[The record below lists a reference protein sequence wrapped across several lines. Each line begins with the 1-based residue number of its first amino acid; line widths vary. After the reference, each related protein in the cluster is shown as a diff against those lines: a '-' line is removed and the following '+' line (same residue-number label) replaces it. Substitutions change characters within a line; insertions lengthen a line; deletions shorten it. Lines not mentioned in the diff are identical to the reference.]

1 MELSANFAS
10 NLRQRFRQ
18 KTFSNGYF
26 LYPYGYYLSIDNT
39 ISFPLW
45 TTIAKMFVGSLA
57 RLRKTN
63 GFPIYRLFNSNS
75 MPKTHG
81 IKASVKYSSTT
92 FTLSHE
98 TAKNQ
103 FSINPTLLQMLYHA
117 SKLFLL
123 AETHFKHLKSL
134 KVSHDV
140 EQHIICETADTAGEI
155 INQIGSVIGL
165 DIAEQGFNL
174 K

>member
-1 MELSANFAS
+1 MELSANFAMTKNIRKKNS
-10 NLRQRFRQ
+10 
-18 KTFSNGYF
+18 
-26 LYPYGYYLSIDNT
+26 YGYNFLSIHSQLSQHRYSDLPPVAIHSCSLGWCSWSN
-39 ISFPLW
+39 
-45 TTIAKMFVGSLA
+45 KGSKSLS
-57 RLRKTN
+57 LYNLIPTQMTKN
-63 GFPIYRLFNSNS
+63 N
-75 MPKTHG
+75 G

-140 EQHIICETADTAGEI
+140 EQHIIGETADTAGEI
-155 INQIGSVIGL
+155 INQIGSVIGI
-165 DIAEQGFNL
+165 DMAEQGFNL